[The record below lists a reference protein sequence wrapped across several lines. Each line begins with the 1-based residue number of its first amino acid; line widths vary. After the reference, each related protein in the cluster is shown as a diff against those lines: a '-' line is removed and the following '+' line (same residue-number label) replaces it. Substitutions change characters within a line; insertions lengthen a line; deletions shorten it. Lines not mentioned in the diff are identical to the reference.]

1 MFDPLVSTIKFIN
14 STFMN
19 LFFSTAM
26 ADDSFLFVRPDGPEA
41 TSDYTPIHL
50 YNPCRLSSDI
60 PIHDDVNTQQTMYSG
75 RLAGTFN
82 SEWDSDPWLYRF

>member
-1 MFDPLVSTIKFIN
+1 MFDPLVSMIKFID

-19 LFFSTAM
+19 IFFSTAM
-26 ADDSFLFVRPDGPEA
+26 ADNSFLFVRPDSPEA
-41 TSDYTPIHL
+41 TSDYTPVHL
-50 YNPCRLSSDI
+50 YDPRRLSSDI